1 LTVIYTLHGTEERMK
16 LSGILIGAAV
26 IFAICL
32 VIRVLKSV
40 PSTSGFADKQ
50 VSKAAAAD
58 VKAAAADVIVFDE
71 QTNPPP
77 YSLDPINSVD
87 DYEYN
92 LVFKGEGD
100 KAMTKATRDVLMSAY
115 PKDWTTHPPSSEL
128 FQQGLAAYKEG
139 FADAAE
145 KADNLMQKH
154 NPYREVDGT
163 NMTPPDSKAAED
175 AERDILATYVP
186 KKPGELTTYDLDDAE
201 EIVKRI
207 YTAKGLVAYT
217 KRGDNNTITVMS
229 TSKIGEEVVYEDEYQ
244 AGPTPVGAGA
254 PTGVGAVKEAGEGI
268 DVPVN
273 IINLGPK
280 DPFFTPV
287 SQEARTRSEKWDYTS
302 WTPGLERAFAPT
314 EPQTKWY

>member
-1 LTVIYTLHGTEERMK
+1 MK
-16 LSGILIGAAV
+16 
-26 IFAICL
+26 
-32 VIRVLKSV
+32 
-40 PSTSGFADKQ
+40 SGFTDKQ
-50 VSKAAAAD
+50 VQKAAAAD
-58 VKAAAADVIVFDE
+58 AKADAADVVVLDE
-71 QTNPPP
+71 EMNPPP
-77 YSLDPINSVD
+77 YSLDPINGVD

-139 FADAAE
+139 FADAAA
-145 KADNLMQKH
+145 KAELQLQK
-154 NPYREVDGT
+154 NPYKEVDGS
-163 NMTPPDSKAAED
+163 NMTPPDLKAVED

-217 KRGDNNTITVMS
+217 KRGDNNVVTVMS
-229 TSKIGEEVVYEDEYQ
+229 TSKIGEPVVYEDEY
-244 AGPTPVGAGA
+244 PTLSSGA
-254 PTGVGAVKEAGEGI
+254 PTGKDAVKAAGEGI

-273 IINLGPK
+273 IVNLGPT

-287 SQEARTRSEKWDYTS
+287 SQEGRTRSEKWDYTS
-302 WTPGLERAFAPT
+302 WTPGLERSFAPT

>member
-1 LTVIYTLHGTEERMK
+1 
-16 LSGILIGAAV
+16 
-26 IFAICL
+26 
-32 VIRVLKSV
+32 
-40 PSTSGFADKQ
+40 
-50 VSKAAAAD
+50 
-58 VKAAAADVIVFDE
+58 
-71 QTNPPP
+71 
-77 YSLDPINSVD
+77 
-87 DYEYN
+87 
-92 LVFKGEGD
+92 
-100 KAMTKATRDVLMSAY
+100 
-115 PKDWTTHPPSSEL
+115 
-128 FQQGLAAYKEG
+128 
-139 FADAAE
+139 
-145 KADNLMQKH
+145 MQKH

-229 TSKIGEEVVYEDEYQ
+229 TSKIGEEVVYEDEYSE
-244 AGPTPVGAGA
+244 PSKGA
-254 PTGVGAVKEAGEGI
+254 PTGSGAVKEAGEGI

>member
-1 LTVIYTLHGTEERMK
+1 VEYIIYALHGTEGMK
-16 LSGILIGAAV
+16 LPGFLIGAAIIFIIGFV
-26 IFAICL
+26 IS
-32 VIRVLKSV
+32 VLKGM
-40 PSTSGFADKQ
+40 PSYDVKSGFANKQ

-58 VKAAAADVIVFDE
+58 AKAAAADVVVFDE

-115 PKDWTTHPPSSEL
+115 PKDWSTHPPSSEL

-139 FADAAE
+139 FADSVE
-145 KADNLMQKH
+145 KAASTMQKH

-229 TSKIGEEVVYEDEYQ
+229 TSKIGEPVVYEDEY
-244 AGPTPVGAGA
+244 AGEKGA
-254 PTGVGAVKEAGEGI
+254 PTGTDAVKEAGEGTV

-287 SQEARTRSEKWDYTS
+287 SQESRTRSEKWDYTS
-302 WTPGLERAFAPT
+302 WTPGLERMFAPT
-314 EPQTKWY
+314 EAQTKWY

>member
-1 LTVIYTLHGTEERMK
+1 MAIYVL
-16 LSGILIGAAV
+16 
-26 IFAICL
+26 
-32 VIRVLKSV
+32 IRVLKSI
-40 PSTSGFADKQ
+40 PSTKAGFTDKQ
-50 VSKAAAAD
+50 VSKASANAKAAD
-58 VKAAAADVIVFDE
+58 AKAAANDVIVFDE

-139 FADAAE
+139 FADAAA
-145 KADNLMQKH
+145 KAEDIMQKH
-154 NPYREVDGT
+154 NPYKEVDGS

-186 KKPGELTTYDLDDAE
+186 KKPGELTTYDLDDGE

-217 KRGDNNTITVMS
+217 KRGDNNTVTVMS
-229 TSKIGEEVVYEDEYQ
+229 TSKIGEPVVYEDEYS
-244 AGPTPVGAGA
+244 AKGA
-254 PTGVGAVKEAGEGI
+254 PTGSGAVKEAGEGTV

-273 IINLGPK
+273 IINLGPT

-287 SQEARTRSEKWDYTS
+287 SQEGRTRGDKWDYTS

>member
-1 LTVIYTLHGTEERMK
+1 MECIIYALHGTERMK
-16 LSGILIGAAV
+16 PSGFLIGAAI
-26 IFAICL
+26 IFAICVL
-32 VIRVLKSV
+32 IRVLKSI
-40 PSTSGFADKQ
+40 PSTNSGFTDKQ
-50 VSKAAAAD
+50 VSKAATADAKMAAN
-58 VKAAAADVIVFDE
+58 DVIVFDE

-100 KAMTKATRDVLMSAY
+100 RAMTKATRDVLMSAY

-139 FADAAE
+139 FA
-145 KADNLMQKH
+145 NSPPQKG
-154 NPYREVDGT
+154 NPYKEVDGS

-217 KRGDNNTITVMS
+217 KRGEGNVVTVMS
-229 TSKIGEEVVYEDEYQ
+229 TSKIDEPVVYEDEYSE
-244 AGPTPVGAGA
+244 PSKGA
-254 PTGVGAVKEAGEGI
+254 PTGKDAVKEAGEGI

-273 IINLGPK
+273 IVNLGPQ

-287 SQEARTRSEKWDYTS
+287 SQEGRTRSDKWDFTS
-302 WTPGLERAFAPT
+302 WTPGLERMFAPT

>member
-1 LTVIYTLHGTEERMK
+1 LRSIRVKCIIYALHGTERMK
-16 LSGILIGAAV
+16 PSEIFIGAAI
-26 IFAICL
+26 IFAICVL
-32 VIRVLKSV
+32 IRVLKSI
-40 PSTSGFADKQ
+40 PSTKSGFTDKQ

-58 VKAAAADVIVFDE
+58 AKAAANDVIVFDE
-71 QTNPPP
+71 QMNPPP

-92 LVFKGEGD
+92 LVFRGEGD

-139 FADAAE
+139 FA
-145 KADNLMQKH
+145 NSPPPQKG
-154 NPYREVDGT
+154 NPYKEVDGS

-175 AERDILATYVP
+175 AERDILTTYVP

-217 KRGDNNTITVMS
+217 KRGDNNTVTVMS
-229 TSKIGEEVVYEDEYQ
+229 TSKIGEEVVYEDEYPIS
-244 AGPTPVGAGA
+244 ASNAGA
-254 PTGVGAVKEAGEGI
+254 PTGTGAVKAAGEGTV

-273 IINLGPK
+273 IVNLGPK

-287 SQEARTRSEKWDYTS
+287 SQEGRTRSDKWDYTS
-302 WTPGLERAFAPT
+302 WTPGLERMFAPT

>member
-1 LTVIYTLHGTEERMK
+1 M
-16 LSGILIGAAV
+16 AAN
-26 IFAICL
+26 
-32 VIRVLKSV
+32 
-40 PSTSGFADKQ
+40 
-50 VSKAAAAD
+50 
-58 VKAAAADVIVFDE
+58 DVIVFDE

-100 KAMTKATRDVLMSAY
+100 RAMTKATRDVLMSAY

-139 FADAAE
+139 FA
-145 KADNLMQKH
+145 NSPPQKG
-154 NPYREVDGT
+154 NPYKEVDGS

-217 KRGDNNTITVMS
+217 KRGEGNVVTVMS
-229 TSKIGEEVVYEDEYQ
+229 TSKIDEPVVYEDEYSE
-244 AGPTPVGAGA
+244 PSKGA
-254 PTGVGAVKEAGEGI
+254 PTGKDAVKEAGEGI

-273 IINLGPK
+273 IVNLGPK

-287 SQEARTRSEKWDYTS
+287 SQEGRTRSDKWDYTS
-302 WTPGLERAFAPT
+302 WTPGLERMFAPT
-314 EPQTKWY
+314 EPQKKWY

>member
-1 LTVIYTLHGTEERMK
+1 MK
-16 LSGILIGAAV
+16 PSYFFIGAGIIFSIFV
-26 IFAICL
+26 IIQ
-32 VIRVLKSV
+32 VLKRI
-40 PSTSGFADKQ
+40 PSPNKSKSGFTDKQ
-50 VSKAAAAD
+50 VDKSKAADA
-58 VKAAAADVIVFDE
+58 KAAANDAVVLDE
-71 QTNPPP
+71 QTNPSP

-139 FADAAE
+139 FSNSPPAE
-145 KADNLMQKH
+145 TDSINS
-154 NPYREVDGT
+154 PYREVDGS
-163 NMTPPDSKAAED
+163 NMTPPDSEAAED

-217 KRGDNNTITVMS
+217 KRSEDNVVTVMS
-229 TSKIGEEVVYEDEYQ
+229 TTKIGEPVVYEDEYSP
-244 AGPTPVGAGA
+244 GPPSVGA
-254 PTGVGAVKEAGEGI
+254 PTGVDAVKAAGEGTVE
-268 DVPVN
+268 VPVN
-273 IINLGPK
+273 MINLGPT

-287 SQEARTRSEKWDYTS
+287 SQEGRTRGDKWDYTS
-302 WTPGLERAFAPT
+302 WTPGLERMFAPT

>member
-1 LTVIYTLHGTEERMK
+1 MEFIINTLHGTEEMK
-16 LSGILIGAAV
+16 LSGIFIGAA
-26 IFAICL
+26 IILAICIL
-32 VIRVLKSV
+32 IRVLKSM
-40 PSTSGFADKQ
+40 PSSNTSGFTDKQ

-58 VKAAAADVIVFDE
+58 AKAAANDAIVLDE

-139 FADAAE
+139 FADAAA
-145 KADNLMQKH
+145 KADSLMQKH
-154 NPYREVDGT
+154 NPYREVDGS
-163 NMTPPDSKAAED
+163 NMTPPDLKAAED

-217 KRGDNNTITVMS
+217 KRGDNNTVTVMS
-229 TSKIGEEVVYEDEYQ
+229 TSKIGEPVVYEDEYVPS
-244 AGPTPVGAGA
+244 AKGA
-254 PTGVGAVKEAGEGI
+254 PTGTDAVKEAGEGTV

-287 SQEARTRSEKWDYTS
+287 SQESRTRGEKWDYTS

>member
-1 LTVIYTLHGTEERMK
+1 MECIIYALHGTERMK
-16 LSGILIGAAV
+16 PSGFFIGAA
-26 IFAICL
+26 IICAICVL
-32 VIRVLKSV
+32 IRVLKSI
-40 PSTSGFADKQ
+40 PSTNSGFTDKQ
-50 VSKAAAAD
+50 VSKAATADAKMAAN
-58 VKAAAADVIVFDE
+58 DVIVFDE

-100 KAMTKATRDVLMSAY
+100 RAMTKATRDVLMSAY

-139 FADAAE
+139 FA
-145 KADNLMQKH
+145 NSPPQKG
-154 NPYREVDGT
+154 NPYKEVDGS

-217 KRGDNNTITVMS
+217 KRGEGNVVTVMS
-229 TSKIGEEVVYEDEYQ
+229 TSKIDEPVVYEDEYSE
-244 AGPTPVGAGA
+244 PSKGA
-254 PTGVGAVKEAGEGI
+254 PTGKDAVKEAGEGI

-273 IINLGPK
+273 IVNLGPK

-287 SQEARTRSEKWDYTS
+287 SQEVRTRSDKWDYTS
-302 WTPGLERAFAPT
+302 WTPGLERMFAPT

>member
-1 LTVIYTLHGTEERMK
+1 MK
-16 LSGILIGAAV
+16 LSGIFIGAA
-26 IFAICL
+26 IILAICIL
-32 VIRVLKSV
+32 IRVLKSI
-40 PSTSGFADKQ
+40 PSTKSGFTDKQ
-50 VSKAAAAD
+50 VSKAAANAKAAD
-58 VKAAAADVIVFDE
+58 AKAAANDAIVLDEQVGYKPLATFGE

-100 KAMTKATRDVLMSAY
+100 RAMTKATRDVLMSAY

-139 FADAAE
+139 FADAAA
-145 KADNLMQKH
+145 KAEVMQKH

-217 KRGDNNTITVMS
+217 KRGDNNTVTIMS
-229 TSKIGEEVVYEDEYQ
+229 TRKIDEPVVYEDEYSEK
-244 AGPTPVGAGA
+244 GA
-254 PTGVGAVKEAGEGI
+254 PTGTDAVKEAGEGTV

-287 SQEARTRSEKWDYTS
+287 SQESRTRGEKWDYTS
-302 WTPGLERAFAPT
+302 WTPGLERMFAPT
-314 EPQTKWY
+314 EAQTKWY

>member
-1 LTVIYTLHGTEERMK
+1 ME
-16 LSGILIGAAV
+16 
-26 IFAICL
+26 IFAICVL
-32 VIRVLKSV
+32 IRVLKSI
-40 PSTSGFADKQ
+40 PSRSGFTDKQ
-50 VSKAAAAD
+50 VEKAAAAD
-58 VKAAAADVIVFDE
+58 AKAAANDVIVFDE
-71 QTNPPP
+71 QMNPPP

-139 FADAAE
+139 FADAAA
-145 KADNLMQKH
+145 KAELQLQK
-154 NPYREVDGT
+154 NPYREVDGS
-163 NMTPPDSKAAED
+163 NMTPPDLKAAED

-229 TSKIGEEVVYEDEYQ
+229 TSKIDEPVVYEDEYS
-244 AGPTPVGAGA
+244 ASASAGA
-254 PTGVGAVKEAGEGI
+254 PTGKDAVKSAGEGTV

-273 IINLGPK
+273 IVNLGPL

-302 WTPGLERAFAPT
+302 WTPGLERSFAPT

>member
-1 LTVIYTLHGTEERMK
+1 MK
-16 LSGILIGAAV
+16 LSGIFIGAAI
-26 IFAICL
+26 IFAICIL
-32 VIRVLKSV
+32 IRVLKSI
-40 PSTSGFADKQ
+40 PSTKVKSGFTDKQ
-50 VSKAAAAD
+50 VEKAAAAD
-58 VKAAAADVIVFDE
+58 AKAAANDVVVLDE
-71 QTNPPP
+71 QMNPPP

-100 KAMTKATRDVLMSAY
+100 KAMTKATRDVLMSSY

-139 FADAAE
+139 FADAAA
-145 KADNLMQKH
+145 KAEEIMQKH
-154 NPYREVDGT
+154 NPYKEVDGS

-217 KRGDNNTITVMS
+217 KRGDNNTVTVMS
-229 TSKIGEEVVYEDEYQ
+229 TSKIDEPVVYEDEYS
-244 AGPTPVGAGA
+244 AKGA
-254 PTGVGAVKEAGEGI
+254 PTGSGAVKEAGEGTV

-273 IINLGPK
+273 IINLGPT

-287 SQEARTRSEKWDYTS
+287 SQEGRTRGEKWDYTS

>member
-1 LTVIYTLHGTEERMK
+1 MK
-16 LSGILIGAAV
+16 PSEILVGAFI
-26 IFAICL
+26 IFAICVL
-32 VIRVLKSV
+32 IRVLKSI
-40 PSTSGFADKQ
+40 PSRSGFTDKQ
-50 VSKAAAAD
+50 VEKAAAAD
-58 VKAAAADVIVFDE
+58 AKAAANDVIVFDE
-71 QTNPPP
+71 QMNPPP

-139 FADAAE
+139 FADAAA
-145 KADNLMQKH
+145 KAELQLQK
-154 NPYREVDGT
+154 NPYREVDGS
-163 NMTPPDSKAAED
+163 NMTPPDLKAAED

-229 TSKIGEEVVYEDEYQ
+229 TSKIDEPVVYEDEYRESR
-244 AGPTPVGAGA
+244 PT
-254 PTGVGAVKEAGEGI
+254 
-268 DVPVN
+268 
-273 IINLGPK
+273 
-280 DPFFTPV
+280 
-287 SQEARTRSEKWDYTS
+287 
-302 WTPGLERAFAPT
+302 
-314 EPQTKWY
+314 

>member
-1 LTVIYTLHGTEERMK
+1 MK
-16 LSGILIGAAV
+16 LSGIFIGAAT
-26 IFAICL
+26 IFAICVL
-32 VIRVLKSV
+32 IRVLKSV
-40 PSTSGFADKQ
+40 PSSKSGFTDKQ
-50 VSKAAAAD
+50 VSKAKEAD
-58 VKAAAADVIVFDE
+58 AKVASNDVIVMEE
-71 QTNPPP
+71 QMNPP
-77 YSLDPINSVD
+77 YSTDPINSVD

-92 LVFKGEGD
+92 LVFRGEGD
-100 KAMTKATRDVLMSAY
+100 RAMTKATRDVLMSAY

-128 FQQGLAAYKEG
+128 FQQGLAEYKEG
-139 FADAAE
+139 FANAAAKAE
-145 KADNLMQKH
+145 KALQNN
-154 NPYREVDGT
+154 NPYKEVDGS

-217 KRGDNNTITVMS
+217 KRGDNNTITIMS
-229 TSKIGEEVVYEDEYQ
+229 TSKIGEEVVYEDEYS
-244 AGPTPVGAGA
+244 PSSVGA
-254 PTGVGAVKEAGEGI
+254 PTGTAAVKAVGEGI

-273 IINLGPK
+273 IVNLGPK

-287 SQEARTRSEKWDYTS
+287 SQEGRTRTDKWDYTS
-302 WTPGLERAFAPT
+302 WTPGLERTFAPT

>member
-1 LTVIYTLHGTEERMK
+1 MK
-16 LSGILIGAAV
+16 LSGILIGAAI
-26 IFAICL
+26 IFAICV

-40 PSTSGFADKQ
+40 PSGKSTAGFTDKQ

-58 VKAAAADVIVFDE
+58 AKAAAADVVVLDE

-128 FQQGLAAYKEG
+128 FQQGLAEYKEG
-139 FADAAE
+139 FADAAA
-145 KADNLMQKH
+145 KADSIMQKH
-154 NPYREVDGT
+154 NPYREVDGS
-163 NMTPPDSKAAED
+163 NMTPPDLKAAED

-229 TSKIGEEVVYEDEYQ
+229 TTKIGEEVVYEDEYSEP
-244 AGPTPVGAGA
+244 AASSKGA
-254 PTGVGAVKEAGEGI
+254 PTGTGAVKEAGEGTV

-287 SQEARTRSEKWDYTS
+287 SQEARTRSDKWDYTS

>member
-1 LTVIYTLHGTEERMK
+1 
-16 LSGILIGAAV
+16 
-26 IFAICL
+26 
-32 VIRVLKSV
+32 
-40 PSTSGFADKQ
+40 
-50 VSKAAAAD
+50 
-58 VKAAAADVIVFDE
+58 
-71 QTNPPP
+71 
-77 YSLDPINSVD
+77 
-87 DYEYN
+87 
-92 LVFKGEGD
+92 
-100 KAMTKATRDVLMSAY
+100 MTKATRDVLMSAY

-139 FADAAE
+139 FSNSPPAQTDGI
-145 KADNLMQKH
+145 NS
-154 NPYREVDGT
+154 PYRGVDGS

-217 KRGDNNTITVMS
+217 KRSEGNVVTVMS
-229 TSKIGEEVVYEDEYQ
+229 TTKIGEPVVYEDEYSP
-244 AGPTPVGAGA
+244 GPA
-254 PTGVGAVKEAGEGI
+254 PTGVDAVKAAGEGTV

-273 IINLGPK
+273 MVNLGPI

-287 SQEARTRSEKWDYTS
+287 SQEGRTRGDKWDYTS
-302 WTPGLERAFAPT
+302 WTPGLERMFAPT

>member
-1 LTVIYTLHGTEERMK
+1 M
-16 LSGILIGAAV
+16 
-26 IFAICL
+26 AICVL
-32 VIRVLKSV
+32 IRVLKSI
-40 PSTSGFADKQ
+40 PSTSTKAGFTDKQ
-50 VSKAAAAD
+50 VSKAAANAKAAD
-58 VKAAAADVIVFDE
+58 AKAAANDVIVFDE

-139 FADAAE
+139 FADAAA
-145 KADNLMQKH
+145 KAEDIMQKH
-154 NPYREVDGT
+154 NPYKEVDGS

-217 KRGDNNTITVMS
+217 KRGDNNTVTVMS
-229 TSKIGEEVVYEDEYQ
+229 TSKIGEPVVYEDEYVPPSS
-244 AGPTPVGAGA
+244 ASKGA
-254 PTGVGAVKEAGEGI
+254 PTGSGAVKEAGEGTV

-273 IINLGPK
+273 IINLGPT

-287 SQEARTRSEKWDYTS
+287 SQEGRTRGEKWDYTS

>member
-1 LTVIYTLHGTEERMK
+1 MK
-16 LSGILIGAAV
+16 PSGFLIGAAI
-26 IFAICL
+26 IFAICVL
-32 VIRVLKSV
+32 IRVLKSI
-40 PSTSGFADKQ
+40 PSTNSGFTDKQ
-50 VSKAAAAD
+50 VSKAATADAKMAAN
-58 VKAAAADVIVFDE
+58 DVIVFDE

-100 KAMTKATRDVLMSAY
+100 RAMTKATRDVLMSAY

-139 FADAAE
+139 FA
-145 KADNLMQKH
+145 NSPPQKG
-154 NPYREVDGT
+154 NPYKEVDGS

-217 KRGDNNTITVMS
+217 KRGEGNVVTVMS
-229 TSKIGEEVVYEDEYQ
+229 TSKIDEPVVYEDEYSE
-244 AGPTPVGAGA
+244 PSKGA
-254 PTGVGAVKEAGEGI
+254 PTGKDAVKEAGEGI

-273 IINLGPK
+273 IVNLGPK

-287 SQEARTRSEKWDYTS
+287 SQEGRTRSDKWDYTS
-302 WTPGLERAFAPT
+302 WTPGLERMFAPT